1 MSTAVYDAR
10 HHVARGGS
18 SSLLADA
25 EYRNFWLSS
34 SAWVFASRALAIV
47 VGFQLYALT
56 KNPLMLGWLGLVEAI
71 PALSLVLYGGH
82 YADRHDRRFTIIWSR
97 GSMILVSVGLVAV
110 SMGNDA
116 TTVPLLLV
124 LSFLAA
130 CARAFADPAQ
140 AAFEGQIVPRYA
152 AVNSGVLLGGGY
164 QAMCIAGPAVAGISY
179 DFVGPIGVYTAIAVI
194 FVYSTVANFLIA
206 PRPVPNSDKELNAF
220 QSIREGVAYVLSN
233 QILIGSM
240 ALDLFAVLFG
250 GAIALLPIFAT
261 DILKVGATGFG
272 LLNAAPAIGAFTI
285 MFVSMKYP
293 PKRYAGRLLHI
304 AIAGFG
310 CAMIAFALSESFI
323 LSFAML
329 VVAGMCDGI
338 SVVVRR
344 AITRLFAPNA
354 MRGRVAAVSTV
365 FIGSSNELGA
375 FESGVAATLLGT
387 VRSVWIGALLTLVV
401 VAFTAAKV
409 PKLLN
414 LDLEKAA
421 AECDT

>member
-10 HHVARGGS
+10 HDVARGGT
-18 SSLLADA
+18 SSLLADS

-34 SAWVFASRALAIV
+34 SAWVFASRALAVV

-56 KNPLMLGWLGLVEAI
+56 KNPLVLGWLGLVEAI

-82 YADRHDRRFTIIWSR
+82 YADKHDRRFTIIWSR
-97 GSMILVSVGLVAV
+97 GSVILVSILLVAV

-116 TTVPLLLV
+116 STVPLLLL

-140 AAFEGQIVPRYA
+140 AAFEGQIVPRHA
-152 AVNSGVLLGGGY
+152 AVKSGVLLGGGY
-164 QAMCIAGPAVAGISY
+164 QAMCIAGPAAAGISY
-179 DFVGPIGVYTAIAVI
+179 DFIGPVGVYMAIAVI
-194 FVYSTVANFLIA
+194 FAYATVANFWIE
-206 PRPVPNSDKELNAF
+206 PRPVPQSDKELNAF
-220 QSIREGVAYVLSN
+220 QSIREGITYVLSSP
-233 QILIGSM
+233 ILVGSM

-261 DILKVGATGFG
+261 DILNVGATGFG
-272 LLNAAPAIGAFTI
+272 LLNAAPAIGALTI
-285 MFVSMKYP
+285 MFISMKYP
-293 PKRYAGRLLHI
+293 PKRYAGRLLHV

-310 CAMIAFALSESFI
+310 CAMIAFGLSESFI
-323 LSFAML
+323 LSFAL
-329 VVAGMCDGI
+329 LAIAGMCDGV

-344 AITRLFAPNA
+344 AITRLFAPDA

-375 FESGVAATLLGT
+375 FESGVAAAVLGAA
-387 VRSVWIGALLTLVV
+387 RSVWIGGLLTLGV
-401 VAFTAAKV
+401 VAFTAVKV

-421 AECDT
+421 AERDT